1 MHLVLRP
8 RIFFFSSPPSAF
20 VPLISPAKERL
31 HAARHSH
38 NSRGLH
44 KRIQVWLAV
53 GLSRSTDI
61 CMMMTLTLQCACMD
75 CKPIT
80 TCCNHIGISD
90 DTFLSSFDCPVV
102 QRYFSH
108 HPRGFPSSPFHPL
121 GEKRLRIA
129 SLCNL
134 HYVLTLRLVPHVFR
148 FLLSPRNT
156 ALES

>member
-1 MHLVLRP
+1 M
-8 RIFFFSSPPSAF
+8 FFFSSPPSAV

-38 NSRGLH
+38 DSRGLH

-90 DTFLSSFDCPVV
+90 DTFLSSFDCPVI

-108 HPRGFPSSPFHPL
+108 HPQLPFFTIPSVGRKAITHRFTMQPSLYFDAPPCSSRLSFPLIPAQYSA
-121 GEKRLRIA
+121 RILA
-129 SLCNL
+129 
-134 HYVLTLRLVPHVFR
+134 
-148 FLLSPRNT
+148 
-156 ALES
+156 